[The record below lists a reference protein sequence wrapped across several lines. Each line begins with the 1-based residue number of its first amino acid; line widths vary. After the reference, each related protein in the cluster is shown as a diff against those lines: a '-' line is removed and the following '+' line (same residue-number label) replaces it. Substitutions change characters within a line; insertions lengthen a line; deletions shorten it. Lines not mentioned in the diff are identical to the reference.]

1 MVSDHQHPFP
11 LIEYSESPHPIR
23 LFARDAAFALSIVVY
38 ADFLLAGTAPT
49 QMGLLLIP
57 AILYSL
63 KVILTLI
70 GRRHP
75 LAAILAFVVAAGIAV
90 LVQVRRDSIE
100 VSSHSSSLVVLDV
113 FTYITIPAC
122 TFFSDLRAQGRTT
135 RLLVWRSV
143 FELAILLPVWI
154 VCCGIIGV
162 VFEIIPI

>member
-1 MVSDHQHPFP
+1 MSDHQHQFP

-23 LFARDAAFALSIVVY
+23 LFARDAALALSLVVY
-38 ADFLLAGTAPT
+38 ADFLLAHAAPA
-49 QMGLLLIP
+49 QMGLLLVP
-57 AILYSL
+57 AVFYSL

-75 LAAILAFVVAAGIAV
+75 SVAILGFVVAAGIAV
-90 LVQVRRDSIE
+90 LMQVRRDSFE
-100 VSSHSSSLVVLDV
+100 MGSYSSSLVVLV
-113 FTYITIPAC
+113 AFTYITIPAC
-122 TFFSDLRAQGRTT
+122 TFFSDLRVQGRTT

-143 FELAILLPVWI
+143 FELVILLPVWI